1 MSAAE
6 SRHERDARV
15 AAMDA
20 TAMAFAEEEEED
32 RLLDEGGLE
41 EEGEK
46 GYGPGSEEE
55 DMYIAQIDG
64 RGTYNRPLHIQ
75 NG

>member
-1 MSAAE
+1 LYVNRTYYHGFNTKTNKNGVE
-6 SRHERDARV
+6 H
-15 AAMDA
+15 
-20 TAMAFAEEEEED
+20 TASYKVGDHVFA
-32 RLLDEGGLE
+32 L
-41 EEGEK
+41 
-46 GYGPGSEEE
+46 PGSEEE